1 MERNKKKQKR
11 VLSIVVLLL
20 LVVGISVGYAA
31 LSQTL
36 SINGNATLTNATWNV
51 YWTNVQIT
59 PGSVTA
65 TTPPSASGTTTRSIS
80 YTITLPTPGTFYEF
94 TVEAKNGGSI
104 PAKIG
109 SDPTVSITGVST
121 AQDVYTNYTVTDVTS
136 TAKAPAA
143 GDTLAAGGTR
153 KYKVRVEFDNSISSS
168 QLPTTAQRMDLV
180 FNIPWVQG

>member
-36 SINGNATLTNATWNV
+36 SINGNASLTNATWNV
-51 YWTNVQIT
+51 YWTNVQVT
-59 PGSVTA
+59 QGSVTA
-65 TTPPSASGTTTRSIS
+65 TTPPTATGTNTYSIN

-94 TVEAKNGGSI
+94 TVDAKNGGSI

-109 SDPTVSITGVST
+109 SNPTISGVST
-121 AQDVYTNYTVTDVTS
+121 AQDVYTNYSVTDVTS
-136 TAKAPAA
+136 TAKAPAV

-168 QLPTTAQRMDLV
+168 QLPTTTQQMNLV
-180 FNIPWVQG
+180 FSIPWVQG